1 MLKYSSIIYSLASGF
16 TKLLKLL
23 SSGSRT
29 TPGRATSTTSASGLS
44 TSATSESSRAVVGE
58 TTSPRTEAPGLA
70 PKRTSGPV
78 HTSLRPVVDGQGV
91 EGSGLL
97 KGISHCRDLVGEQ
110 VVSGGKNGIQLGPV
124 SWIDELQVLS
134 PKDSK

>member
-1 MLKYSSIIYSLASGF
+1 MLVKKISSINYSLASGF
-16 TKLLKLL
+16 RKLLEFL

-29 TPGRATSTTSASGLS
+29 TPGGATSTSASWLS
-44 TSATSESSRAVVGE
+44 TSASSEASRAVVGE
-58 TTSPRTEAPGLA
+58 ASSPRTEAPGLA

-134 PKDSK
+134 P